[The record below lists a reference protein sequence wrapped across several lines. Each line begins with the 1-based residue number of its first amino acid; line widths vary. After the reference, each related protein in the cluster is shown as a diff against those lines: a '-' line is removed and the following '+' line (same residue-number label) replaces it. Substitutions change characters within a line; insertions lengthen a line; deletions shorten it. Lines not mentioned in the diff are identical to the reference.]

1 MIKKENFENL
11 EFGKQLIEILD
22 IYTGNDWAYE
32 PLDGDEVDSLIED
45 LKNQLN
51 LINGNITKEEYE
63 KLYE

>member
-1 MIKKENFENL
+1 MIKEENFENL
-11 EFGKQLIEILD
+11 EFGNQLIEILN
-22 IYTGNDWAYE
+22 IYTGNDWTYE

-45 LKNQLN
+45 LRNQLN